1 MKSGQ
6 ISALGAS
13 QLDAWEKIA
22 DGWILV
28 PTWRDEL
35 PTTTVYNRPVPQL
48 HFVCPNC
55 DTSVFAASEQS
66 FTPSI
71 IKAATVAHLRNRH
84 RECDPD
90 A

>member
-1 MKSGQ
+1 MPQ
-6 ISALGAS
+6 ISAMANR
-13 QLDAWEKIA
+13 QLDVWEKIA

-28 PTWRDEL
+28 PTWRGERASRTSTDPRE
-35 PTTTVYNRPVPQL
+35 QL

-66 FTPSI
+66 FTPAV
-71 IKAATVAHLRNRH
+71 IKAMTVAHLRNRH
-84 RECDPD
+84 RELDTD

>member
-1 MKSGQ
+1 MRSTQ
-6 ISALGAS
+6 ISAMANR

-22 DGWILV
+22 GGWILV
-28 PTWRDEL
+28 PTWREEE
-35 PTTTVYNRPVPQL
+35 TSKRGMMHQL
-48 HFVCPNC
+48 HFVCPQC

-66 FTPSI
+66 FSPDV

-84 RECDPD
+84 REFDPD